1 MNRSALNPISLAD
14 AFPSSPAAHRAAL
27 EAQVEQWFI
36 FDSAGNADV
45 VLMPSP
51 SARRDEHAPR
61 HAAVEEAISWTI
73 VPNTDRKIPE
83 PGQ

>member
-1 MNRSALNPISLAD
+1 MNRHLLNPLALAE

-27 EAQVEQWFI
+27 EAQVEQWFT

-45 VLMPSP
+45 IVMPVP
-51 SARRDEHAPR
+51 SARRDDHAPR